1 MTTKKDY
8 TTEEWNQ
15 LLESPLQA
23 GFYVIYADPSVTGMF
38 KEMKALFKAVLEQTI
53 PDGAQELVGS
63 LVADI
68 KEKSENK
75 EQMPSSDDMSKGD
88 PEEIMAR
95 MLAFVQN
102 VAALVDAKAT
112 SEEAAGF
119 KEWLY
124 AVAKAVSE
132 AVKDGGFIGMG
143 SKPVSD
149 KEKAALENL
158 KSTLHLG

>member
-1 MTTKKDY
+1 MTTKTDY
-8 TTEEWNQ
+8 TSEEWNQ

-23 GFYVIYADPSVTGMF
+23 DLYVIYADPSITGMF

-53 PDGAQELVGS
+53 PEGAQELVGS

-75 EQMPSSDDMSKGD
+75 EPLPSSDDMSKGD
-88 PEEIMAR
+88 PKEVMAR
-95 MLAFVQN
+95 MLEFVQG

-132 AVKDGGFIGMG
+132 AVKEGGFMGMG
-143 SKPVSD
+143 GERVSD

-158 KSTLHLG
+158 KSTLGL

>member
-23 GFYVIYADPSVTGMF
+23 GYYVIYADPSITGMF

-53 PDGAQELVGS
+53 PYGAQELVGS

-75 EQMPSSDDMSKGD
+75 EHLPSSDDMSKGD
-88 PEEIMAR
+88 PKDVMAR
-95 MLAFVQN
+95 MLEFVQG

-112 SEEAAGF
+112 SDEAAGF
-119 KEWLY
+119 KEWLFN
-124 AVAKAVSE
+124 VAIAVSD
-132 AVKDGGFIGMG
+132 AVKEGGFMGMG
-143 SKPVSD
+143 GERVSD

-158 KSTLHLG
+158 KSILGL

>member
-23 GFYVIYADPSVTGMF
+23 GYYVIYADPSITGMF
-38 KEMKALFKAVLEQTI
+38 KEMKALFKAVLEQAI

-75 EQMPSSDDMSKGD
+75 EEMPSSDDMSTGD
-88 PEEIMAR
+88 PKEIMAR
-95 MLAFVQN
+95 MLKFVQG

-112 SEEAAGF
+112 SEEATGF

-132 AVKDGGFIGMG
+132 AAKEGGFMGMG
-143 SKPVSD
+143 GEQVSEN
-149 KEKAALENL
+149 EKAALENL
-158 KSTLHLG
+158 KSSLQIW

>member
-132 AVKDGGFIGMG
+132 AVKDGGFMGMG
-143 SKPVSD
+143 GKRVSD

-158 KSTLHLG
+158 KSTLHLW

>member
-1 MTTKKDY
+1 MTTKTDF

-23 GFYVIYADPSVTGMF
+23 GFYVIYADPSITGMF
-38 KEMKALFKAVLEQTI
+38 KEMKALTKAVLEQTI
-53 PDGAQELVGS
+53 PDGAKELVDS

-95 MLAFVQN
+95 MLAFVQG

-132 AVKDGGFIGMG
+132 SVKDGGFMGMG
-143 SKPVSD
+143 GKPVSD
-149 KEKAALENL
+149 KEKAALKNL
-158 KSTLHLG
+158 KSTLHLW

>member
-119 KEWLY
+119 KVWLY

-132 AVKDGGFIGMG
+132 AVKDGGFMGMG
-143 SKPVSD
+143 GKPVSD

-158 KSTLHLG
+158 KSTLHLW

>member
-143 SKPVSD
+143 GKRVSD

>member
-1 MTTKKDY
+1 MTTKTDY

-23 GFYVIYADPSVTGMF
+23 GFYVIYADPSITGIF

-68 KEKSENK
+68 MEKSENK
-75 EQMPSSDDMSKGD
+75 EQLPSSDDMSKGD
-88 PEEIMAR
+88 PEEVMAR
-95 MLAFVQN
+95 MLEFVQG

-132 AVKDGGFIGMG
+132 AVKEGVFMGMG
-143 SKPVSD
+143 GERVSD

-158 KSTLHLG
+158 KSTLGL